1 MIVFPFANPITLRMF
16 QSFSN
21 YCGQPISGWLMMEKL
36 DGFRMAWNGTDFFLH
51 GVGILNVPVEWK
63 AGMPSCALDGD
74 LFAGV
79 GRSGLIPMRISNGYR
94 GLCYKVFDAPSTSLP
109 FRKRLAIL
117 KSLSLPSHCELV
129 PYIRC
134 RDTRHLVEFADTVVD
149 AGGEGAV
156 VYNPRAA
163 WQEGRTDNAH
173 RWLPQGPRFEWS
185 VMREKI
191 RKMSLS
197 NLQ

>member
-1 MIVFPFANPITLRMF
+1 MF
-16 QSFSN
+16 QLLSD
-21 YCGQPISGWLMMEKL
+21 YCGQSISGWLMMEKL
-36 DGFRMAWNGTDFFLH
+36 DGFRMAWNGSDFFLRR
-51 GVGILNVPVEWK
+51 VGILNVPVDWK

-79 GRSGLIPMRISNGYR
+79 GRSGLIPTRISKGYR
-94 GLCYKVFDAPSTSLP
+94 GLCYRVFDAPSALP

-117 KSLSLPSHCELV
+117 KTLSLPSHCELV

-134 RDTRHLVEFADTVVD
+134 RDTQHLVEFADAVVD

-163 WQEGRTDNAH
+163 WQEGRTDNAQ
-173 RWLPQGPRFEWS
+173 RWMPQGPRYEWLA
-185 VMREKI
+185 MREKI
-191 RKMSLS
+191 RKISLY
-197 NLQ
+197 NFQ